1 MSIPRLRLR
10 RRARGLSLIEL
21 LVFIV
26 VVSIAVVG
34 VLIILNTT
42 VAKSGD
48 PAIRKQMLAI
58 AESLLEE
65 VELMPFTYCDP
76 DDANVLT
83 ATGTAGCALAANVEG
98 TTNPTPA
105 TETRGSLSTPFD
117 NVWDYN
123 TFSMTGI
130 KDITG
135 AAIPGLGAYT
145 ASVSVAA
152 AALGNP
158 GVPSTNIA
166 IGTGAALLITVTV
179 TSPRGDTIRLDGY
192 RARYAPNSP

>member
-1 MSIPRLRLR
+1 
-10 RRARGLSLIEL
+10 LIEL

-34 VLIILNTT
+34 VLAVLNMT
-42 VAKSGD
+42 VMKSGD
-48 PAIRKQMLAI
+48 PAVRKQMVAI
-58 AESLLEE
+58 AEALLEE

-83 ATGTAGCALAANVEG
+83 AAPPSPYGCANPIEG

-105 TETRGSLSTPFD
+105 TETRGSLSDPFD

-130 KDITG
+130 KDVTG
-135 AAIPGLGAYT
+135 SALIPGLGGYT

-152 AALGNP
+152 AALGNIP
-158 GVPSTNIA
+158 LD
-166 IGTGAALLITVTV
+166 AAKAAVLITVTV
-179 TSPRGDTIRLDGY
+179 TSPRGDSIRLDGY